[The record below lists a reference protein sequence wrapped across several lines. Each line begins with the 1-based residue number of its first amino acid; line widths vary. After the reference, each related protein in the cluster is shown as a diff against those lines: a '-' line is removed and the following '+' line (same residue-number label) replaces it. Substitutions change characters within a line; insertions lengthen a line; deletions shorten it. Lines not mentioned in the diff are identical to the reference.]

1 MKTVITVAMSAGL
14 LSFASF
20 AAESKVKMENLPPA
34 VQQAVKAE
42 ESKGAKLVGL
52 GKEVENGKTI
62 YEAELKVDGH
72 NKDVSFDT
80 AGKVVSVEEEV
91 TLASLPEP
99 ARAAIQ
105 KAVGTGKLQK
115 VESVQENG
123 TTFYEAAIKKGLK
136 SSEFKVDAKG
146 ATIK

>member
-1 MKTVITVAMSAGL
+1 MKTLIAVTISAGL
-14 LSFASF
+14 LSLVSF

-34 VQQAVKAE
+34 VQQAVKE
-42 ESKGAKLVGL
+42 QSKGAQLVGL
-52 GKEVENGKTI
+52 AKEVENGKTT

-72 NKDVSFDT
+72 GKDVSFDST
-80 AGKVVSVEEEV
+80 GKIVSVEEEV

-105 KAVGTGKLQK
+105 KAVGNGKLQK

-123 TTFYEAAIKKGLK
+123 TTSYEASIKKGGK

-146 ATIK
+146 SPIK